1 MSGIFEVVGEFLA
14 NAVILG
20 AFIGVF
26 VRCGNIFIR
35 AVSGKEDIL

>member
-1 MSGIFEVVGEFLA
+1 MSGIYAILAEFLA
-14 NAVILG
+14 EAVVLG

-35 AVSGKEDIL
+35 AISGKEDIL

>member
-1 MSGIFEVVGEFLA
+1 MSGIYEVVCSFLA
-14 NAVILG
+14 EAVILG
-20 AFIGVF
+20 CLMGVF